1 MTEHDAG
8 AAEVDAGA
16 EDRPADPQPAGNPFV
31 LAGLPAYASLAPP
44 AAPEE
49 TGRDK
54 RRRSR
59 YSGEWSQWLDSPH
72 RRAARSG
79 SAETDADDEIS
90 EDELPAYIDDEPAP
104 PTLREQRG
112 GLGVRPHP
120 DPDDRDSIS
129 RRWWWRTAVWTTTVA
144 ASVAAIGAVVALN
157 FRATTRDSP
166 PAAGTAGSAPTAAA
180 PASTTALPA
189 SWAHAT
195 AGCTRTRSGS
205 ITIGADPGDHSSPQQ
220 AILGFEWSYYVE
232 RDAALARTFTTP
244 DAKVPDRATIQ
255 AGIDSQPDGVRYCVY
270 ITAADKSNT
279 VWDVELQEQWPD
291 DPEPIRYGQKITT
304 TTQHGKTLITG
315 ISRR

>member
-8 AAEVDAGA
+8 AAEVEAGG
-16 EDRPADPQPAGNPFV
+16 EERPANTRPAGNPFV
-31 LAGLPAYASLAPP
+31 LPGLPAYASLPPP

-54 RRRSR
+54 RRRST

-72 RRAARSG
+72 RLAGRPQP
-79 SAETDADDEIS
+79 AETDAGDEIL
-90 EDELPAYIDDEPAP
+90 EDELPAYTDDEPAP
-104 PTLREQRG
+104 PTQRER
-112 GLGVRPHP
+112 GLGLRPYP
-120 DPDDRDSIS
+120 DPDDHDAIS
-129 RRWWWRTAVWTTTVA
+129 RQWWWRTAVWTTTVA
-144 ASVAAIGAVVALN
+144 ATVATIGAIVAFNL
-157 FRATTRDSP
+157 RTTTHESTP
-166 PAAGTAGSAPTAAA
+166 TAGPAGPAPTTTA

-189 SWAHAT
+189 SWPHAT

-244 DAKVPDRATIQ
+244 DAKVPDRETIQ
-255 AGIDSQPDGVRYCVY
+255 AGIDSQPEGVRYCVY
-270 ITAADKSNT
+270 ITAADKNNT
-279 VWDVELQEQWPD
+279 VWDIELQEQWPD

-304 TTQHGKTLITG
+304 ITQHGKTLITG